1 MDIKIKELKEQF
13 PLIDCFSVVCDFSK
27 LTTMAEYRA
36 LVTDGGI
43 DKLDIGILCLN
54 AGLGNMGPIDLVEDE
69 RYEAVW
75 NVTGLHNVYLMKALA
90 KQQMSR
96 DKRSAVLFTSST
108 AAHMI
113 FAGNASYSATKA
125 MVSNFGES
133 VYYEL
138 RENVDVTVWEPGVI
152 ESNFHLARTPG
163 FLTKTGESAVSDILT
178 LLGKERKTY
187 GSLLFSLM
195 PLPPTWFSG
204 PREAKSMR
212 EKYDKIMEKNVAK
225 DAKRI

>member
-1 MDIKIKELKEQF
+1 
-13 PLIDCFSVVCDFSK
+13 
-27 LTTMAEYRA
+27 MAEYRA
-36 LVTDGGI
+36 LVTDSGI

-54 AGLGNMGPIDLVEDE
+54 AGLASMGPIDLVEDE

-90 KQQMSR
+90 KQQMAR

-138 RENVDVTVWEPGVI
+138 RENVDVTVWEPGMI

-163 FLTKTGESAVSDILT
+163 FLTKTTESAVSDILT
-178 LLGKERKTY
+178 LLGKERKTM
-187 GSLLFSLM
+187 GLF
-195 PLPPTWFSG
+195 
-204 PREAKSMR
+204 
-212 EKYDKIMEKNVAK
+212 
-225 DAKRI
+225 